1 MQRAFPIAK
10 SHLISVRND
19 SMLPDKINCILSVL
33 TGLSSFSHE
42 ICSRF
47 VPHLG
52 KLLRTIDQSEVS
64 FTAIKCLG
72 YLCKKY
78 NKNYRLVFT

>member
-1 MQRAFPIAK
+1 METETKILCFP
-10 SHLISVRND
+10 VRSD
-19 SMLPDKINCILSVL
+19 AMLAEKVTCILSVL
-33 TGLSSFSHE
+33 TGLSSFSQE

-47 VPHLG
+47 VPLLG
-52 KLLRTIDQSEVS
+52 RTLRAIDNIEVS

-78 NKNYRLVFT
+78 VANA